1 MTAPGGPL
9 LAIDDLRVSFELLDG
24 RAQVLDGISLAIEP
38 GEVLGLVGESGS
50 GKSVTALAIMAL
62 LAQQGRID
70 SGRISFLGQDLVGLG
85 AEDMCMLRGREI
97 SMIFQEPMT
106 SLNPVY
112 TVGSQIAEV
121 LTAHLGL
128 GHRAAQRRTAELMR
142 QVGIPAAD
150 RRLNDYP
157 HQMSG
162 GMRQR
167 VMIAMAIACRPK
179 LLIADEPTTAL
190 DVTIQ
195 AQILRLMKELQREQ
209 DMAVLMITHDL
220 GIVASFAHRVA
231 VMYAGQIVETAPVR
245 QIFHAPRHPYTRM
258 LMRSIPLVTR
268 RRARLQAIPGST
280 PSAHAMPRACRFHP
294 RCPDALDKC
303 RSLPPALEEFGP
315 QSRVRC
321 WRAGETGL
329 ASQASS

>member
-1 MTAPGGPL
+1 
-9 LAIDDLRVSFELLDG
+9 
-24 RAQVLDGISLAIEP
+24 
-38 GEVLGLVGESGS
+38 
-50 GKSVTALAIMAL
+50 LAIMAL

-70 SGRISFLGQDLVGLG
+70 SGRISFLGRDLVGLG
-85 AEDMCMLRGREI
+85 AEEMCMLRGREI

-128 GHRAAQRRTAELMR
+128 GQRAAQRRTAELRR
-142 QVGIPAAD
+142 QAGIPAPD

-209 DMAVLMITHDL
+209 DM
-220 GIVASFAHRVA
+220 
-231 VMYAGQIVETAPVR
+231 
-245 QIFHAPRHPYTRM
+245 
-258 LMRSIPLVTR
+258 
-268 RRARLQAIPGST
+268 
-280 PSAHAMPRACRFHP
+280 
-294 RCPDALDKC
+294 
-303 RSLPPALEEFGP
+303 
-315 QSRVRC
+315 
-321 WRAGETGL
+321 
-329 ASQASS
+329 

>member
-1 MTAPGGPL
+1 MTAPGDPL
-9 LAIDDLRVSFELLDG
+9 LAIEDLRVSFELLDG

-128 GHRAAQRRTAELMR
+128 GHRAAQRRAAELMR

-195 AQILRLMKELQREQ
+195 AQILELLLALKAETS
-209 DMAVLMITHDL
+209 MGLVLITHDM
-220 GIVASFAHRVA
+220 GVVAETASRVIVQ
-231 VMYAGQIVETAPVR
+231 YAGRQVETNPTA
-245 QIFHAPRHPYTRM
+245 
-258 LMRSIPLVTR
+258 
-268 RRARLQAIPGST
+268 
-280 PSAHAMPRACRFHP
+280 
-294 RCPDALDKC
+294 AL
-303 RSLPPALEEFGP
+303 F
-315 QSRVRC
+315 
-321 WRAGETGL
+321 
-329 ASQASS
+329 